1 MKLKK
6 KTYLHGVIIKY
17 DQVLLKGTSLYYTGS
32 CLGPQDIK
40 VGLALEKGLAISYL
54 LPIYDKISL
63 NYCLRDYCLDCL
75 KLITHLVTGTKFMS
89 SSKDIAWFSDVRGR
103 SRSFSRRG
111 REAKRTANDLGRL
124 RIRLQKILFF
134 YLENGLRIFQNL
146 LLYDRAEFLSPGPTV
161 KAETKLMASLS

>member
-89 SSKDIAWFSDVRGR
+89 SSKDIASPFRGEGGKRKGPRTTSDV
-103 SRSFSRRG
+103 
-111 REAKRTANDLGRL
+111 
-124 RIRLQKILFF
+124 
-134 YLENGLRIFQNL
+134 
-146 LLYDRAEFLSPGPTV
+146 
-161 KAETKLMASLS
+161 